1 VSTVLAVIF
10 LGLGV
15 AAAYTGMP
23 WFASGTLYVVSGGL
37 AALDWEVA
45 E

>member
-1 VSTVLAVIF
+1 MSTVIAVIF
-10 LGLGV
+10 LCLGV

-23 WFASGTLYVVSGGL
+23 WFASGTLYVGSACFAVF
-37 AALDWEVA
+37 DWEVA